1 MNNEE
6 EMGKVSGLLSEALP
20 AGAVKAAYLNELSQQ
35 MPTLEL
41 EADSWLEAAKLLKQH
56 DMLGY
61 HYLRNISGVDYETH
75 MEVVYHLLSMQS
87 GHTLAVK
94 VAVSREEPS
103 LPSVSAVWSAAN
115 WNEREIYDLLGI
127 QFREHPDLRRIMMP
141 DDWVGYP
148 LRKDYK
154 PLDWEV

>member
-1 MNNEE
+1 MREQEE
-6 EMGKVSGLLSEALP
+6 LSKVSDLLSEALP
-20 AGAVKAAYLNELSQQ
+20 AGAVKAAYLNELSGQ

-41 EADSWLEAAKLLKQH
+41 AADSWLDAARLLKHH
-56 DMLGY
+56 DALGY
-61 HYLRNISGVDYETH
+61 HYLRNISGVDYEEH
-75 MEVVYHLLSMQS
+75 MEAVYHLLSMQS
-87 GHTLAVK
+87 GQTLAIK
-94 VAVSREEPS
+94 VAVSREGPS
-103 LPSVSAVWSAAN
+103 LPSVSAVWPAAN

-154 PLDWEV
+154 PLDSEV